1 MEPAESRPRSF
12 TLQRAAAVVFAFV
25 TVLPMLL
32 YLNTLYLLG
41 TLGRTVVF
49 VNLSLAVGAIL
60 IGYYLYRAMT
70 SRMAELLRAAQ
81 ERQEVAPHGHTEPAA
96 EFHMPVFGA
105 IREVEP
111 IRETDM
117 MPGAVEQLR
126 TVWEAEARPHL
137 GRRVAISVRNAPEP
151 IVGTLSQITEN
162 GLLVVD
168 GDSHKIGV
176 SYRRISAIEVTP
188 A

>member
-1 MEPAESRPRSF
+1 MESAEPRPRSY
-12 TLQRAAAVVFAFV
+12 TLQRAAVVVFAFV

-32 YLNTLYLLG
+32 YVDTLYLLG
-41 TLGRTVVF
+41 ALRRTMVL
-49 VNLSLAVGAIL
+49 VNLALAAGAIL
-60 IGYYLYRAMT
+60 IGFYLYWSMT
-70 SRMAELLRAAQ
+70 SRMAEILRAAQ
-81 ERQEVAPHGHTEPAA
+81 ERQEAAPHGHTEPAA

-126 TVWEAEARPHL
+126 TVWEAEAQPHL

-162 GLLVVD
+162 GLLIVD
-168 GDSHKIGV
+168 ADSHKVGI

>member
-1 MEPAESRPRSF
+1 MEPAEPRPRSY

-41 TLGRTVVF
+41 ALGRTVVF

>member
-1 MEPAESRPRSF
+1 MEPAEPRPRSY

-41 TLGRTVVF
+41 ALGRTVVF

-137 GRRVAISVRNAPEP
+137 GRRVAIFVRNAPEP

>member
-1 MEPAESRPRSF
+1 MEPAEPRPRSY

-32 YLNTLYLLG
+32 YIVTLYLLG
-41 TLGRTVVF
+41 LLGQTLIL
-49 VNLSLAVGAIL
+49 VNLALAAVAIL
-60 IGYYLYRAMT
+60 IGFYLFRAMT

-81 ERQEVAPHGHTEPAA
+81 ERQEAAPHGHTEPAA

-111 IRETDM
+111 IRESDM
-117 MPGAVEQLR
+117 MAGAVEQLR
-126 TVWEAEARPHL
+126 TVWEAEAQPHL

-168 GDSHKIGV
+168 GESHKIGI
-176 SYRRISAIEVTP
+176 SYRRISAIEGKV

>member
-1 MEPAESRPRSF
+1 MEPAEPRPRSY

-32 YLNTLYLLG
+32 YLNTPYLLG
-41 TLGRTVVF
+41 ALGRTLVLI
-49 VNLSLAVGAIL
+49 NLLLAVGAIL

-81 ERQEVAPHGHTEPAA
+81 ERQEAAPHGHTEPAA

-117 MPGAVEQLR
+117 MAGAVAQLR

>member
-1 MEPAESRPRSF
+1 MEPAEPRPRSY

-41 TLGRTVVF
+41 ALGRTVVF

-117 MPGAVEQLR
+117 LPGAVEQLR

>member
-1 MEPAESRPRSF
+1 MEPAEPRPRSY
-12 TLQRAAAVVFAFV
+12 TLRRAAAVVFAFV

-41 TLGRTVVF
+41 ALGGTVVF

-168 GDSHKIGV
+168 GESHKIGV

>member
-1 MEPAESRPRSF
+1 MEPAEPRPRSY

-32 YLNTLYLLG
+32 YLDTLYILG
-41 TLGRTVVF
+41 ALGRTLVL
-49 VNLSLAVGAIL
+49 VNLSLAVGAML

-81 ERQEVAPHGHTEPAA
+81 ERQEAAPHGHTEPAA

-117 MPGAVEQLR
+117 MAGAVEQLR

>member
-1 MEPAESRPRSF
+1 MEPAEPRPRSY

-32 YLNTLYLLG
+32 YLDTLYILG
-41 TLGRTVVF
+41 ALGRTLVL
-49 VNLSLAVGAIL
+49 VNLSLAVGAML

-81 ERQEVAPHGHTEPAA
+81 ERQEAAPHGHTEPAA

-117 MPGAVEQLR
+117 MAGAVEQLR
-126 TVWEAEARPHL
+126 MVWETEAQPHL
-137 GRRVAISVRNAPEP
+137 GRRVSISVRNSPEP

-162 GLLVVD
+162 GLLILD
-168 GDSHKIGV
+168 RDSQKVGI
-176 SYRRISAIEVTP
+176 SYRRISAIEVPP

>member
-12 TLQRAAAVVFAFV
+12 TLQRAAVVVYAFV

-32 YLNTLYLLG
+32 YVDTLYLLG
-41 TLGRTVVF
+41 ALGRPLVL
-49 VNLSLAVGAIL
+49 VNLALAMGAIL
-60 IGYYLYRAMT
+60 IGFYLFWSMT
-70 SRMAELLRAAQ
+70 SRMAALLRAAQ
-81 ERQEVAPHGHTEPAA
+81 ERQEAAPHGHTEPAA

-111 IRETDM
+111 IRESDM
-117 MPGAVEQLR
+117 MAGAVEQLR
-126 TVWEAEARPHL
+126 TVWEAEAQPHL
-137 GRRVAISVRNAPEP
+137 GRQVAISVRNAPEP

-168 GDSHKIGV
+168 GDSHKIGI
-176 SYRRISAIEVTP
+176 SYRRISAIEGTV

>member
-1 MEPAESRPRSF
+1 MEPAEPRPRSY

-41 TLGRTVVF
+41 ALGRTLVL
-49 VNLSLAVGAIL
+49 VNLSLAVGAML

-81 ERQEVAPHGHTEPAA
+81 ERQEAAPHGHTEPAA

-168 GDSHKIGV
+168 GDNHKIGV